1 MDRHKLIEEYAYHNY
16 EVRAK
21 NNISGDEWDDWFMAE
36 IMVDMMMG
44 LDNRINIQ
52 KETKSFSYTAED
64 EA

>member
-1 MDRHKLIEEYAYHNY
+1 
-16 EVRAK
+16 
-21 NNISGDEWDDWFMAE
+21 
-36 IMVDMMMG
+36 MMMG